1 MTEAPAADAS
11 PFAASDIEALAR
23 DWITIWQ
30 SELSSYAADR
40 ETQEGWLRVLAL
52 WAGALTSLLAT
63 LPTGASAG
71 VHDQP
76 DGHARAA
83 EKAGAPATPA
93 APDPRMAAFE
103 RLDQRLA
110 GLEERLAA
118 LECALIGG
126 RGAAGSKPQ
135 SAGRARRDRV
145 RPRGA
150 G

>member
-40 ETQEGWLRVLAL
+40 EAAEGWLRLLAL
-52 WAGALTSLLAT
+52 WAGAMTSVLAT
-63 LPTGASAG
+63 ASSAAPG
-71 VHDQP
+71 DAHEQP
-76 DGHARAA
+76 DGHFGATQEARTA
-83 EKAGAPATPA
+83 ATPA

-110 GLEERLAA
+110 RLEERLAA
-118 LECALIGG
+118 LEHAVIGG
-126 RGAAGSKPQ
+126 RRATRGKPQ
-135 SAGRARRDRV
+135 SARRAGRNHV
-145 RPRGA
+145 RSRGPV
-150 G
+150 